1 MNNWTAPQ
9 RLNNYIESSLISAI
23 LDGGFPP
30 GSKLPGERTLAADL
44 GVTRPTLR
52 EAIQRLARDGWLT
65 VQHGKATQVNDIWRD
80 GGLNVLSAL
89 VNYPDHLPTGFV
101 TNLLEVRLNLAP
113 AYTRD
118 AVRNG
123 NGAVVAFLEKHTQL
137 ADETAV
143 YASYDWHLHQML
155 TIQSGNP
162 IYTLILN
169 GFTDFYEKIA
179 RIYFTTPDSRA
190 RSRQFYAALLETA
203 VAQNPERAE
212 IICRETMQESID
224 LWQTARIQDNEYK
237 QEHRDTQ
244 RNQRDT

>member
-1 MNNWTAPQ
+1 MNNWHAPQ
-9 RLNNYIESSLISAI
+9 RPNNYAESSLISAI
-23 LDGGFPP
+23 LDGDFPP
-30 GSKLPGERTLAADL
+30 GSTLPGERTLATEL

-65 VQHGKATQVNDIWRD
+65 VQHGKATKVNDIWHD

-89 VNYPDHLPTGFV
+89 VNYPDHLPAGFI
-101 TNLLEVRLNLAP
+101 TSLLEVRLNLAP

-118 AVRNG
+118 AIRNG
-123 NGAVVAFLEKHTQL
+123 NGAVITYLNKHTEL

-143 YASYDWHLHQML
+143 YATYDWQLHRLL

-169 GFTDFYEKIA
+169 GFTDFYEQIA
-179 RIYFTTPDSRA
+179 RIYFSNPESRA
-190 RSRQFYAALLETA
+190 RSRKFYASLLETA
-203 VAQNPERAE
+203 IAQDATRAE

-224 LWQTARIQDNEYK
+224 LWQSVRLKKD
-237 QEHRDTQ
+237 
-244 RNQRDT
+244 